1 MGTQKLAT
9 TIDEQIK
16 KLRERYMD
24 ISDEKKAK
32 ENLLDIGYYRLGF
45 YWFPFEKSY
54 PRKSNRTHEFK
65 EGTNMPYNYIILT
78 SI

>member
-24 ISDEKKAK
+24 ISDAKKAK
-32 ENLLDIGYYRLGF
+32 ENLLDIG
-45 YWFPFEKSY
+45 
-54 PRKSNRTHEFK
+54 
-65 EGTNMPYNYIILT
+65 
-78 SI
+78 